1 MSARDYLSAPD
12 AASELGVTVGTL
24 YAYVSRGLIR
34 SVAVTDGGRQRRYPR
49 DDILRLAERKALRRD
64 PRRAAR
70 SALQWGEPVLESQ
83 VTLIADGRYY
93 YRGRDAVKLATS
105 YSFEDVARLIWN
117 SNATNLFDAS
127 ASVVPRDA
135 TSMLRA
141 AKRLSPIEQFQA
153 VLPMA
158 QSDDPA
164 AYVATPEAVVRTGS
178 RIVRLFTQVM
188 VGAALGGFEQVSHPG
203 PVSSILQ
210 RAVAPGDMRASEVL
224 DMALVLL
231 ADHELNPSSFAARCV
246 ASAGSTPYAVVQAGL
261 AALQGHRHGG
271 ASQRVFAM
279 LGQVSDPDAALDV
292 ITTRLKQGETI
303 PGFGHRL
310 YPDGDPRF
318 TALFDQL
325 SIHYPGSPEVAI
337 ARAFVHEV
345 MELTDMRPNIDL
357 ALASMCRQLGLA
369 AGDST
374 ALFAISRTV
383 GWIAQALEQY
393 AQGTLIRPRANYT
406 GVPPDEA

>member
-1 MSARDYLSAPD
+1 M
-12 AASELGVTVGTL
+12 
-24 YAYVSRGLIR
+24 
-34 SVAVTDGGRQRRYPR
+34 
-49 DDILRLAERKALRRD
+49 
-64 PRRAAR
+64 
-70 SALQWGEPVLESQ
+70 
-83 VTLIADGRYY
+83 
-93 YRGRDAVKLATS
+93 KLATS
-105 YSFEDVARLIWN
+105 CSFEDVARLIWN
-117 SNATNLFDAS
+117 SSATNLFDAS

-135 TSMLRA
+135 ISMLRA
-141 AKRLSPIEQFQA
+141 SKRLSHIERFQA
-153 VLPMA
+153 VLPIA

-188 VGAALGGFEQVSHPG
+188 VGVALGDFEPVSHPG

-210 RAVAPGDMRASEVL
+210 RVVAPGDMRASEVL

-246 ASAGSTPYAVVQAGL
+246 ASAGSTPYAVVEAGL

-271 ASQRVFAM
+271 SAERVFEM

-318 TALFDQL
+318 TALFSQL
-325 SIHYPGSPEVAI
+325 SNHHPGSPEIAI

-357 ALASMCRQLGLA
+357 ALASMCRLLGLS

-406 GVPPDEA
+406 GVLPDES